1 MENDILQD
9 DILKI
14 PIEYD
19 KSEGFLYGTLNKL
32 GCYVDLLKK
41 KKADDYLDNM

>member
-19 KSEGFLYGTLNKL
+19 KDAGFLYGTLNKL
-32 GCYVDLLKK
+32 SKGVIMRSIKG
-41 KKADDYLDNM
+41 